1 MCGFFSYGWSRKK
14 LLGRVGWLSVR
25 QLIQF
30 HTILQ
35 AHKTIR
41 TGEPR
46 PVVYSISTDHPRN
59 TRSAANGQIR
69 FGEAFKNKNTIK
81 YRAMQWYNSV
91 PVSVKRG
98 SLPVVKK
105 KLRTWVK
112 ENVLIDWG

>member
-1 MCGFFSYGWSRKK
+1 MAGQ
-14 LLGRVGWLSVR
+14 GRNYLAANPV
-25 QLIQF
+25 QH
-30 HTILQ
+30 HTAGPQ
-35 AHKTIR
+35 DHQ
-41 TGEPR
+41 PR
-46 PVVYSISTDHPRN
+46 PLLYSISTDHPRN

-69 FGEAFKNKNTIK
+69 FGEAFKNKNTFK

-112 ENVLIDWG
+112 ENVPIDWG